1 MLDSEVIE
9 RNSALK
15 VVVLSSLA
23 FSLINFRG
31 RLLEEMRKAGHEVV
45 AVAPDDDPKVRA
57 KLAAIG
63 VGFRTVPMART
74 GTNLFSDFKT
84 ILAYIKLLREE
95 RPDAVVAYTQKPII
109 YGGIACRLAGVK
121 RYYALMSGL
130 GYLFSEAASGR
141 TLLKRLFCRL
151 YRSGLKRA
159 QKVFV
164 FNSDDR
170 PDMIANGIVDA
181 SSPVVEVPGSGVDLE
196 RFLYA
201 ELPPEPLHFLMI
213 GRLMRDKGVW
223 EYAEAAAEIS
233 ARHPDVRFSLIG
245 RIESSNPT
253 GIQEADLVRLKRD
266 YPVELIDETDDVPAF
281 LAKCHAFVL
290 PTYYRE
296 GLPRTILEALAV
308 GRAVITTDAPG
319 CRDAVTDGVNGFLV
333 PPRDAKSLA
342 EAMEKLAA
350 DYGLVEQM
358 SKQSRELAETVYDVR
373 KVNALLMKE
382 MDLARAP
389 VVSAQTPQASSVKAK
404 DQPTNL
410 SKAV

>member
-63 VGFRTVPMART
+63 VGFRTVSMART

-109 YGGIACRLAGVK
+109 YGGIACRPAGVK

-141 TLLKRLFCRL
+141 TLLKRVFCRL
-151 YRSGLKRA
+151 YRSGLKGA

-201 ELPPEPLHFLMI
+201 PLPAEPLHFLMI

-233 ARHPDVRFSLIG
+233 TRHPDVRFSLIG

-266 YPVELIDETDDVPAF
+266 YPVELIGETDDVPAF

-350 DYGLVEQM
+350 DYDLVEQM

-373 KVNALLMKE
+373 KVNALLMRE
-382 MDLARAP
+382 MDLAPPP
-389 VVSAQTPQASSVKAK
+389 VVSARKPEAFSLKAK
-404 DQPTNL
+404 DQSTNL